1 MNYELLIKKA
11 KKEIDNGFNKMGR
24 KIDNPSFLEKHLIV
38 STLKAVK
45 LSDAIVFLCK
55 NDFNNESLIILRSL
69 IEHSVNMH
77 WIIKDNTKE
86 KLNNYIS
93 DLEKINYGERWTE
106 VDLSKRLE
114 DLGFQNRDYY
124 DFVIKFTYSH
134 AHVNASSLE
143 WGEVIKIDGLNSEP
157 FSAQAIYSI
166 VAQMLCHVLKSL
178 DMHFNGFFSSYSD
191 IWNEI
196 KVDKS
201 SLRKKIEEI
210 AKNLDK
216 QDIKY

>member
-1 MNYELLIKKA
+1 MNYEPLIQKA

-24 KIDNPSFLEKHLIV
+24 KIDNPSFLEKYLIV

-86 KLNNYIS
+86 KLSNYIS
-93 DLEKINYGERWTE
+93 DLEKINYGERWTD

-114 DLGFQNRDYY
+114 YLGFKNRDYY

-134 AHVNASSLE
+134 AHVNAKALD
-143 WGEVIKIDGLNSEP
+143 WKEVIKIDGLKAET
-157 FSAQAIYSI
+157 FSDQAIYSI

-178 DMHFNGFFSSYSD
+178 DMNFNGFFSSYSD
-191 IWNEI
+191 IWKEI

-201 SLRKKIEEI
+201 SLRNKIEEMVE
-210 AKNLDK
+210 KLNSER
-216 QDIKY
+216 